1 MIPLPPPLSHL
12 LEYYLITTQ
21 SYTKLSLPFA
31 GAIAVALA
39 SAAVCCGRI
48 CRCFPSSSSKRR
60 KKKQRHHPPISP
72 PLFRIL
78 KIPTTQDQIFG
89 THTPSHGVCGW
100 YRYKRRSKELEQHVA
115 GLVRFSSS
123 SSYIPPSYNTRYLL
137 FFSFL
142 V

>member
-78 KIPTTQDQIFG
+78 NTN
-89 THTPSHGVCGW
+89 
-100 YRYKRRSKELEQHVA
+100 
-115 GLVRFSSS
+115 
-123 SSYIPPSYNTRYLL
+123 NTRPNFWYTYTITWCVWLVSIQEKVQGIRATCCWTCAIFLL
-137 FFSFL
+137 FFLYSSF